1 MNAQK
6 VSFIICTD
14 SESALHECEIYIKQ
28 LTVPEEF
35 VVNVL
40 PIRGANSMAAGYNAG
55 MLQTAAK
62 YKVYLHQDALI
73 LNKNF
78 TKTAVS
84 GQIQCAPAHCV
95 PTC

>member
-35 VVNVL
+35 VVD
-40 PIRGANSMAAGYNAG
+40 RR
-55 MLQTAAK
+55 
-62 YKVYLHQDALI
+62 
-73 LNKNF
+73 
-78 TKTAVS
+78 
-84 GQIQCAPAHCV
+84 AHV
-95 PTC
+95 